1 MIPPDTVQKIIAAA
15 RIEEVIG
22 DFVDLRKRG
31 SNRIGLCPFHNEKT
45 PSFVVSPAK
54 NIYKCFGCGKA
65 GDPVKFLMEH
75 EHFSY
80 PDALRNLAARYNIHV
95 EERKLTAEEIEARH
109 FEDSLFLVNETASQ
123 FFQDQLLNTDIG
135 KSAGLSY
142 FKGRGYSEDIIKKFN
157 LGFVPDV
164 QDKFTSFALS
174 KGYKLDLLQKLGL
187 TNKYK
192 KDFFKDKVMFTIHN
206 LSGKPIAFAGRK
218 LNEQKSGPKYVNSP
232 ENPVY
237 FKSKTL
243 YGLNFARKDISKKD
257 VCYLV
262 EGYTDVIS
270 LHQAGIENVVASS
283 GTSLTVEQIG
293 LVKRYSPNLTLLFDG
308 DKAGVKAALRGIDLV
323 LEQDMNVK
331 LVMLPEN
338 EDPDSFVKKVGGDA
352 FEDYLQTNAQ
362 DFIYFKTKLLKEE
375 AKQDPIKKVELIKD
389 IVRSISKI
397 PDPLKRSVYIKE
409 VSAVMSMEEELL
421 LDQMNS
427 FIKSDISNLRKRK
440 QREESRRPG
449 PVKDD
454 IVGPSSEGQ
463 GLQKPSVNSNLKTSG
478 HKGAYQE
485 RDIIRI
491 LILAADFIF
500 DEDEQVKISEF
511 ILSNIEDV
519 INDFDDPLYSKVAK
533 LCYNKF
539 INGEDFDT
547 SFFVNNEDESVSKLA
562 FDLVQSPFE
571 YSEGWADRWQIYL
584 QTQKMPDENFQPD
597 SLQALL
603 RFKLHKVSQMCEKN
617 QSRIEELTSA
627 EDELDVLIKLLKVQ
641 SKLNQMK
648 KELAE
653 QLGTVIL

>member
-1 MIPPDTVQKIIAAA
+1 LIPPNTVQEIVSAAK
-15 RIEEVIG
+15 IEEVVG
-22 DFVDLRKRG
+22 DFVDLKRRG
-31 SNRIGLCPFHNEKT
+31 ANRIGLCPFHNEKT

-54 NIYKCFGCGKA
+54 NIYKCFGCGAA

-75 EHFSY
+75 EHYSY
-80 PDALRNLAARYNIHV
+80 PEALRSLAAKYNIHV
-95 EERKLTAEEIEARH
+95 EERQLTPKEIEAKH
-109 FEDSLFLVNETASQ
+109 YEDSLFLINDTAAK
-123 FFQDQLLNTDIG
+123 FFQDQLLNTDLG

-142 FKGRGYSEDIIKKFN
+142 FKRRGYSESIIKKFN

-164 QDKFTSFALS
+164 PDSFTSYAIG
-174 KGYKLDLLQKLGL
+174 KGYKMDLLQKLGL

-237 FKSKTL
+237 FKSKIL
-243 YGLNFARKDISKKD
+243 YGLNFARKDISRKD

-331 LVMLPEN
+331 LVMLPEG

-352 FEDYLQTNAQ
+352 FEDYLLSNAQ

-375 AKQDPIKKVELIKD
+375 TKNDPIKKVELIKD
-389 IVRSISKI
+389 LVKSIAKI

-409 VSAVMSMEEELL
+409 VGAVMSMEEELL
-421 LDQMNS
+421 LDQMNG
-427 FIKSDISNLRKRK
+427 FIKADISNQKKRK
-440 QREESRRPG
+440 EREESRRPG
-449 PVKDD
+449 PVNDD
-454 IVGPSSEGQ
+454 VVGPSSGEPAG
-463 GLQKPSVNSNLKTSG
+463 QKPSVNTNLKTSG
-478 HKGAYQE
+478 QKGAYQE

-491 LILAADFIF
+491 LILASEFIF
-500 DEDEQVKISEF
+500 DEEEDVKVSEF

-519 INDFDDPLYSKVAK
+519 INDFDDPLYSKVVK
-533 LCYNKF
+533 LCYNRF
-539 INGEDFDT
+539 VNGDAINT
-547 SFFVNNEDESVSKLA
+547 ALFVNNEDESISKLA

-571 YSEGWADRWQIYL
+571 YSEGWANRWQIYL
-584 QTQKMPDENFQPD
+584 QTQKMPDDNFKPD

-603 RFKLHKVSQMCEKN
+603 RFKLHKVTQMCEKN
-617 QSRIEELTSA
+617 QARIEELSDQ
-627 EDELDVLIKLLKVQ
+627 EDEISNLMKLLKVQ
-641 SKLNQMK
+641 SKLNQIK
-648 KELAE
+648 KELAD

>member
-1 MIPPDTVQKIIAAA
+1 MIPPDTVQKILDVA
-15 RIEEVIG
+15 RVEDVVG

-65 GDPVKFLMEH
+65 GDPVKFLMDH
-75 EHFSY
+75 EHYSY
-80 PDALRNLAARYNIHV
+80 PEALRSLAARYNIHV
-95 EERKLTAEEIEARH
+95 EERKLTPEEIEARH
-109 FEDSLFLVNETASQ
+109 FEDSLFLVNESAAK
-123 FFQDQLLNTDIG
+123 FFQDQLLNTDLG

-142 FKGRGYSEDIIKKFN
+142 FKGRGYTEEIIKKFD
-157 LGFVPDV
+157 LGFVPDKS
-164 QDKFTSFALS
+164 DAFTSYALA
-174 KGYKLDLLQKLGL
+174 KGYKIDLLQKLGL

-237 FKSKTL
+237 FKSKIL

-331 LVMLPEN
+331 LVMLPEG

-375 AKQDPIKKVELIKD
+375 ADKDPIKKVELIKD
-389 IVRSISKI
+389 VVKSVSRI

-409 VSAVMSMEEELL
+409 VSAVMSMDEELL

-427 FIKSDISNLRKRK
+427 FIKTDISNQRKRK
-440 QREESRRPG
+440 QREEARRPG
-449 PVKDD
+449 PVRDEV
-454 IVGPSSEGQ
+454 IGPSSEESGA
-463 GLQKPSVNSNLKTSG
+463 QKPSVNTNIKTNEQ
-478 HKGAYQE
+478 KGAYQE

-491 LILAADFIF
+491 LILASDFIF
-500 DEDEQVKISEF
+500 EEEDQVKVSEF

-519 INDFDDPLYSKVAK
+519 INDFDDPLYSKVVK
-533 LCYNKF
+533 ICYNKF
-539 INGEDFDT
+539 INGDSFDT
-547 SFFVNNEDESVSKLA
+547 AFFVNHEDESIAKLA

-571 YSEGWADRWQIYL
+571 YSEGWANKWQIYL
-584 QTQKMPDENFQPD
+584 QTQKMPDENFKPD
-597 SLQALL
+597 ALQSLM
-603 RFKLHKVSQMCEKN
+603 RFKLHKVTQMCDKN
-617 QSRIEELTSA
+617 QSRIEELSGKD
-627 EDELDVLIKLLKVQ
+627 DEIEALMKLLKVQ
-641 SKLNQMK
+641 SKLNQIK
-648 KELAE
+648 KELAD